1 MASTDVIIAGPQ
13 TLTLDG
19 VDMGHT
25 LDGFTVTVDRQFA
38 DVLVDKYGSMP
49 LDKVLTGN
57 GFTVKV
63 KLAESTYRQFD
74 AAIPEGFEYDG
85 VTTKDR
91 IGIGTD
97 AGFSLRSVAKQ
108 LRLHPTSLA
117 TSNTTKDFVIY
128 KAVSTEAVEIPLQID
143 NQQVLEVTFTAL
155 VDESYE
161 TGRRLGHYGSTDVS

>member
-49 LDKVLTGN
+49 LDKVLTGS
-57 GFTVKV
+57 GLSIKV

-74 AAIPEGFEYDG
+74 AAFPEGTQYDG
-85 VTTKDR
+85 VGSLDR
-91 IGIGTD
+91 VGFGTD
-97 AGFSLRSVAKQ
+97 AGYKLSTDAKL
-108 LRLHPTSLA
+108 LRLHPKNLA
-117 TSNTTKDFVIY
+117 TSNTTKDFVVY

-155 VDESYE
+155 VDEEFE
-161 TGRRLGHYGSTDVS
+161 TGRRLGHYGSSDVS